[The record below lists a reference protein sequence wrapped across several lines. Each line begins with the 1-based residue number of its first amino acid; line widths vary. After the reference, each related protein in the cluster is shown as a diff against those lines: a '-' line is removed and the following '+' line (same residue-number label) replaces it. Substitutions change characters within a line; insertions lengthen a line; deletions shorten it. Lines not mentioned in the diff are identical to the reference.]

1 MSNSE
6 REVSQEFQDI
16 YDSLNSLTKDL
27 AVSALNIVSEN
38 DVRKLKKVKIRIENC
53 IEEIKS
59 IT

>member
-6 REVSQEFQDI
+6 KEVSQEFQNI

-27 AVSALNIVSEN
+27 AVSVLNVVSEN
-38 DVRKLKKVKIRIENC
+38 DVRKLKKVKIRVENC
-53 IEEIKS
+53 INEIKS

>member
-1 MSNSE
+1 MSNPE

-27 AVSALNIVSEN
+27 AVSALNVVSEN

-53 IEEIKS
+53 IKEIKS